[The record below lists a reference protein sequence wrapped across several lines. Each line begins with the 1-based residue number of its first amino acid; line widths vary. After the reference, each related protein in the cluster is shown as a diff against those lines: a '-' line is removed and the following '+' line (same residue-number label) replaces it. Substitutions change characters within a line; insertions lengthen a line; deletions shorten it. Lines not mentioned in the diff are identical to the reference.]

1 MHPTLDTVHS
11 RSIQNCN
18 HAEKV
23 DNESTVTLHIHHAP
37 LHAYPFHR
45 FTKSSFLMMTHPA
58 LNLFSSSLP
67 VSWMIFQ
74 QQMVAA
80 STQNSLQHAPNEV
93 SSPQKFFSTHH
104 DEQYMHEPK
113 SKTLS
118 GPASSFLAD
127 ESNENKLI

>member
-1 MHPTLDTVHS
+1 
-11 RSIQNCN
+11 
-18 HAEKV
+18 
-23 DNESTVTLHIHHAP
+23 
-37 LHAYPFHR
+37 
-45 FTKSSFLMMTHPA
+45 MMRHPA
-58 LNLFSSSLP
+58 LNLFSFSLP

-74 QQMVAA
+74 QQMAAA
-80 STQNSLQHAPNEV
+80 SMQNSLLHAPNEV

-113 SKTLS
+113 SKMLS